1 VKDQIVNFVI
11 KYPIVLIPIVVL
23 VIFARFRRIKRRTG
37 HINDPTSKLM
47 LVVGFIVAFLIIAAW
62 LLFS

>member
-1 VKDQIVNFVI
+1 MKDQIVDFIV
-11 KYPIVLIPIVVL
+11 KYPIVLIPIVIL
-23 VIFARFRRIKRRTG
+23 ALFARYRRIKRRTG